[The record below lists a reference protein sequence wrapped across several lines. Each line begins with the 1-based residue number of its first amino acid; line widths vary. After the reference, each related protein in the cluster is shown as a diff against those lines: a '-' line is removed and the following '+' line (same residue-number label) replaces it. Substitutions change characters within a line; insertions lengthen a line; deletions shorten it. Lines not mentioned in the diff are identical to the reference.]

1 MNKIVNGVA
10 NDFEYDFSI
19 FPPNVE
25 KIIITKDNYKR
36 LFNNLQEENIIYKEI
51 IDKAISMLE
60 LSGGRE
66 KISKDFVNIGRKRYD
81 EIIKVLKG
89 E

>member
-1 MNKIVNGVA
+1 MSEINLKLKSYDELIFEITTLNTNKYLLEQKLN
-10 NDFEYDFSI
+10 
-19 FPPNVE
+19 
-25 KIIITKDNYKR
+25 KQRK
-36 LFNNLQEENIIYKEI
+36 I
-51 IDKAISMLE
+51 IDKAVSMLE

>member
-1 MNKIVNGVA
+1 MTNELLATIELQK
-10 NDFEYDFSI
+10 
-19 FPPNVE
+19 E
-25 KIIITKDNYKR
+25 KIKK
-36 LFNNLQEENIIYKEI
+36 LQDR
-51 IDKAISMLE
+51 IDKTISMLE

-81 EIIKVLKG
+81 EVLKTLKG

>member
-1 MNKIVNGVA
+1 MRIFNLAEELEKERKKNKELE
-10 NDFEYDFSI
+10 D
-19 FPPNVE
+19 
-25 KIIITKDNYKR
+25 R
-36 LFNNLQEENIIYKEI
+36 
-51 IDKAISMLE
+51 IDSAISMLE